1 MAEQLNVLTDS
12 SVVPCKKRKQTGKP
26 QNHVKKTEQLLKK
39 LENPKNAYRLITCEF
54 DESILQMSGLLASL
68 TSKLEA
74 NWQSSTIQYL
84 TNSNDPLEKSVS
96 QQLPPLIQPK
106 TVGLNGLNGSVPISF
121 SFTWTRYQPAIDV
134 SAKENA
140 SKPTG
145 LIILILMF
153 RMLYTLND
161 EMLNIKLNPFI
172 EPEVVILLTADQIK
186 NLLIKSSN
194 GTKQKLHENTNLI
207 AFGTSLMNLN
217 RPVTC
222 IFLTGPTFK
231 SKTNHLS
238 SSKNTSSSYIS
249 INELCAELQLN
260 WHVHSTRVTSNL
272 HDVAM
277 ILNAITRSLA
287 ERQFKQGRLERDEG
301 LSFLPNTIH
310 KGLSGCASR
319 GRGPGKAPITINNDS
334 ESLTA
339 NQEQNLH
346 LWSSRVWLSQLGQ
359 WRGLTGEIAHA
370 ITLVYPTARSF
381 YNACKLAE
389 IQSSNQDSNCQTT
402 LSCSNQKSIHPF
414 EIELA
419 NLEIRRGAGILLT
432 KRRLGPEF
440 ARRLIKLFTSKN
452 PDEIIN

>member
-1 MAEQLNVLTDS
+1 MADEPNILTDS
-12 SVVPCKKRKQTGKP
+12 SVVPCKKRKQ
-26 QNHVKKTEQLLKK
+26 
-39 LENPKNAYRLITCEF
+39 LITCEF

-84 TNSNDPLEKSVS
+84 TNSNDPLERSVS

-106 TVGLNGLNGSVPISF
+106 TVGLSGLNGSVPISF
-121 SFTWTRYQPAIDV
+121 SFTWTRYQPTIDL
-134 SAKENA
+134 STKEND
-140 SKPTG
+140 SKSTD
-145 LIILILMF
+145 
-153 RMLYTLND
+153 D
-161 EMLNIKLNPFI
+161 ELLNIKLNPFI

-186 NLLIKSSN
+186 NLLIKSSSD
-194 GTKQKLHENTNLI
+194 TKQKVHENANLI
-207 AFGTSLMNLN
+207 AFGTSLMNLK

-231 SKTNHLS
+231 SKANHLS
-238 SSKNTSSSYIS
+238 SSSSKNISSYMS

-301 LSFLPNTIH
+301 LSFLPNTVH

-346 LWSSRVWLSQLGQ
+346 LWSSRVWLGQLGQ

-370 ITLVYPTARSF
+370 ITLVYPTIRSF

-389 IQSSNQDSNCQTT
+389 SQSSNQGTNYQAT
-402 LSCSNQKSIHPF
+402 LSSSNQLTEQKYIHPF

-419 NLEIRRGAGILLT
+419 NLEIRRGVGVLST

-440 ARRLIKLFTSKN
+440 ARRLIKLFTSKD

>member
-1 MAEQLNVLTDS
+1 MADEPNILTDS
-12 SVVPCKKRKQTGKP
+12 SVVPCKKRKQIGKP
-26 QNHVKKTEQLLKK
+26 QNHVKKADQLLRK
-39 LENPKNAYRLITCEF
+39 LENPNNAYRLISCEF

-84 TNSNDPLEKSVS
+84 TNSNDPLERSVS

-106 TVGLNGLNGSVPISF
+106 TVRLSGLNGSVPISF
-121 SFTWTRYQPAIDV
+121 SFTWTRYQPTIDL
-134 SAKENA
+134 STKENE
-140 SKPTG
+140 SKSTD
-145 LIILILMF
+145 
-153 RMLYTLND
+153 D

-186 NLLIKSSN
+186 NLLIKSSSD
-194 GTKQKLHENTNLI
+194 TKQKVHENANLI
-207 AFGTSLMNLN
+207 AFGTSLMNLK

-238 SSKNTSSSYIS
+238 SSSSKNISSSYMS

-301 LSFLPNTIH
+301 LSFLPNTVH

-346 LWSSRVWLSQLGQ
+346 LWSSRVWLGQLGQ

-370 ITLVYPTARSF
+370 ITLVYPTIRSF

-389 IQSSNQDSNCQTT
+389 SQSNNQGTNYQATLSSSNQFTG
-402 LSCSNQKSIHPF
+402 QKYIHPF
-414 EIELA
+414 EIGLA
-419 NLEIRRGAGILLT
+419 NLEIRRGVGVLST

-452 PDEIIN
+452 PDEIVN

>member
-1 MAEQLNVLTDS
+1 MADEPNILTDS
-12 SVVPCKKRKQTGKP
+12 SVVPCKKRKQIGKP
-26 QNHVKKTEQLLKK
+26 QNHFKKTEQLLKK

-84 TNSNDPLEKSVS
+84 TNSSDPLERSVS

-106 TVGLNGLNGSVPISF
+106 TVGLSGLNGSVPISF
-121 SFTWTRYQPAIDV
+121 SFTWTRYQPTIEL
-134 SAKENA
+134 STKENE
-140 SKPTG
+140 SKSTD
-145 LIILILMF
+145 
-153 RMLYTLND
+153 D
-161 EMLNIKLNPFI
+161 EMSNIKLNSFV

-186 NLLIKSSN
+186 NLLIKSSSD
-194 GTKQKLHENTNLI
+194 TKQKLLENANLI
-207 AFGTSLMNLN
+207 AFGTSLMSLK

-231 SKTNHLS
+231 S
-238 SSKNTSSSYIS
+238 
-249 INELCAELQLN
+249 
-260 WHVHSTRVTSNL
+260 
-272 HDVAM
+272 
-277 ILNAITRSLA
+277 
-287 ERQFKQGRLERDEG
+287 KQGRLERDEG
-301 LSFLPNTIH
+301 LSFLPNTVH

-346 LWSSRVWLSQLGQ
+346 LWSSRVWLGQLGQ

-370 ITLVYPTARSF
+370 ITLVYPTIRSF

-389 IQSSNQDSNCQTT
+389 SQSSNQGTNYQAT
-402 LSCSNQKSIHPF
+402 LSSSNQFTEQKYIHPF

-419 NLEIRRGAGILLT
+419 NLEIRRGVGVLST

-452 PDEIIN
+452 PNEIIN

>member
-1 MAEQLNVLTDS
+1 
-12 SVVPCKKRKQTGKP
+12 
-26 QNHVKKTEQLLKK
+26 
-39 LENPKNAYRLITCEF
+39 
-54 DESILQMSGLLASL
+54 MSGLLASL

-121 SFTWTRYQPAIDV
+121 SFTWTRYQPTIDV

-140 SKPTG
+140 SKPTD
-145 LIILILMF
+145 
-153 RMLYTLND
+153 D

-194 GTKQKLHENTNLI
+194 DAKQKLHENTNFI
-207 AFGTSLMNLN
+207 AFGTSLMNLK

-231 SKTNHLS
+231 SRTNHLSS
-238 SSKNTSSSYIS
+238 SSKNTSSSYMS
-249 INELCAELQLN
+249 INELCAELQIN

-389 IQSSNQDSNCQTT
+389 IQSRNQDSNCQTT
-402 LSCSNQKSIHPF
+402 LSSSNQKSIHPF

-419 NLEIRRGAGILLT
+419 NLEIRRGAGILST

-452 PDEIIN
+452 PDEIIS

>member
-39 LENPKNAYRLITCEF
+39 LENPKNAYRIKYKNLKLITCEF

-121 SFTWTRYQPAIDV
+121 SFTWTRYQPTIDV

-140 SKPTG
+140 SKPTD
-145 LIILILMF
+145 
-153 RMLYTLND
+153 D

-419 NLEIRRGAGILLT
+419 NLEIRRGAGILST

>member
-1 MAEQLNVLTDS
+1 
-12 SVVPCKKRKQTGKP
+12 
-26 QNHVKKTEQLLKK
+26 
-39 LENPKNAYRLITCEF
+39 
-54 DESILQMSGLLASL
+54 MSGLLASL

-84 TNSNDPLEKSVS
+84 TDSNDPLEKIVS

-121 SFTWTRYQPAIDV
+121 SFTWTRYQPTIDL
-134 SAKENA
+134 STNEKE
-140 SKPTG
+140 SESTD
-145 LIILILMF
+145 
-153 RMLYTLND
+153 D

-194 GTKQKLHENTNLI
+194 DTKQKLHENANLI
-207 AFGTSLMNLN
+207 AFGTSLMNLK

-238 SSKNTSSSYIS
+238 SSKNISSSYMS

-334 ESLTA
+334 ESLSA

-346 LWSSRVWLSQLGQ
+346 LWSSRVWLGQLGQ

-370 ITLVYPTARSF
+370 ITLVYPTIRSF

-389 IQSSNQDSNCQTT
+389 AQSGNQGTLSSSNQLTE
-402 LSCSNQKSIHPF
+402 QKYIHPF

-419 NLEIRRGAGILLT
+419 NLEIRRGVGVLST

-440 ARRLIKLFTSKN
+440 AKRLIKLFTSKN

>member
-1 MAEQLNVLTDS
+1 MADEPNILTDS
-12 SVVPCKKRKQTGKP
+12 SVVPCKKRKQVWLSP
-26 QNHVKKTEQLLKK
+26 IDLS
-39 LENPKNAYRLITCEF
+39 LITCEF

-84 TNSNDPLEKSVS
+84 TNSNDPLERSVS

-106 TVGLNGLNGSVPISF
+106 TVGLSGLNGSVPISF
-121 SFTWTRYQPAIDV
+121 SFTWTRYQPTIDL
-134 SAKENA
+134 STKENE
-140 SKPTG
+140 SKSTD
-145 LIILILMF
+145 
-153 RMLYTLND
+153 D
-161 EMLNIKLNPFI
+161 ELLNIKLNPFI

-186 NLLIKSSN
+186 NLLIKSSSD
-194 GTKQKLHENTNLI
+194 TKQKLHENANLI
-207 AFGTSLMNLN
+207 AFGTSLMNLK

-238 SSKNTSSSYIS
+238 SSSSSKNISSSYMS

-301 LSFLPNTIH
+301 LSFLPNTVH

-346 LWSSRVWLSQLGQ
+346 LWSSRVWLGQLGQ

-370 ITLVYPTARSF
+370 ITLVYPTIRSF

-389 IQSSNQDSNCQTT
+389 STNYQATLSSSNQFTE
-402 LSCSNQKSIHPF
+402 QKYIHPF

-419 NLEIRRGAGILLT
+419 NLEIRRGVGVLST

-452 PDEIIN
+452 PNEIVN